1 MLVKINSIDES
12 EHKAIVTLLDID
24 ELGSVVP
31 IKELSLSILP
41 GDDSIV
47 GLLKASSHVIIFTE
61 NFSNNNHSTIVSA
74 ISLTDDEL
82 NEEKEKMI
90 EAAAAAAA
98 DSDSNKKS

>member
-12 EHKAIVTLLDID
+12 EHKAKVTLLDID

-90 EAAAAAAA
+90 EAAA
-98 DSDSNKKS
+98 DSDSNKKKLNK

>member
-1 MLVKINSIDES
+1 MLVKINSIDEY
-12 EHKAIVTLLDID
+12 EHKAKVTLLDID

-47 GLLKASSHVIIFTE
+47 GLLKTSSHVIIFTE
-61 NFSNNNHSTIVSA
+61 NFSNDNHSTIVSA

-90 EAAAAAAA
+90 EAAAA

>member
-1 MLVKINSIDES
+1 MLVKINSINES
-12 EHKAIVTLLDID
+12 EHKAKVTLLDID

-41 GDDSIV
+41 GDESIV
-47 GLLKASSHVIIFTE
+47 GLLKSSSHVIIFTE
-61 NFSNNNHSTIVSA
+61 SFSNEDHSTIVSA

-90 EAAAAAAA
+90 GVAATA
-98 DSDSNKKS
+98 SDSNKKMLNK